1 MTRLTRWQ
9 RVVAVV
15 VAVALVLG
23 AGAAVALPLLSGPG
37 DDGAGGSAYALP
49 EAADGATEPPSPE
62 LARFYDQRLSFEECE
77 SFWCSRLTVPV
88 DYAEPD
94 GETIDLA
101 VLVAPATG
109 ERRGTLVVNPG
120 GPGAPGT
127 TFAAMAD
134 QALPDRIR
142 ESFDVVGLDP
152 RGTGS
157 SEPVDCLSDS
167 DLDAYFAA
175 DPSPDTSAEQRETV
189 AWSQRFAAGCAQGA
203 GKLADHVSTV
213 EAARDMD
220 VLRAALG
227 DDALDYYGAS
237 YGTKLGATYAD
248 LFPDRTG
255 RLVLDGG
262 VDVNGSA
269 RTLAL
274 EQAAGFETAL
284 RAYAADCLA
293 ANDCPLS
300 GTVDQALQQI
310 RGVVEQVDARPM
322 STDGRWLQAGNA
334 FYGLLTPLYSR
345 DTWPMLTSAL
355 RAVIE
360 EKNGSQLLLLA
371 DAYASRVGGTYLDN
385 SAEAIMAINCLDDP
399 WALTP
404 EQVPAQMAAFTKAS
418 PTFGDAFAWSMTG
431 CLGWQQQAGAKAA
444 DGERV
449 DAAGAPPIVVVGTT
463 RDPATPYA
471 WSQRLARD
479 LASGVLV
486 TRDGDGHTGLNAGN
500 DCVDTAVADYLVD
513 GTVPADGLT
522 C

>member
-1 MTRLTRWQ
+1 MSKKLIVA
-9 RVVAVV
+9 VVAVW
-15 VAVALVLG
+15 ALVL
-23 AGAAVALPLLSGPG
+23 AGGVGIAVVALTRGDDAPKPGADDTSSSPSASTQGADGRTIDDFYRQKLTWSDCGANECAELEVPIDYQKPG
-37 DDGAGGSAYALP
+37 DGS
-49 EAADGATEPPSPE
+49 
-62 LARFYDQRLSFEECE
+62 
-77 SFWCSRLTVPV
+77 
-88 DYAEPD
+88 
-94 GETIDLA
+94 IKIA
-101 VLVAPATG
+101 VERAKATG
-109 ERRGTLVVNPG
+109 TRVGSLVVNPG

-127 TFAAMAD
+127 STVRDAQYYFAGELRAAYD
-134 QALPDRIR
+134 I
-142 ESFDVVGLDP
+142 VGFDP
-152 RGTGS
+152 RGTGKS
-157 SEPVDCLSDS
+157 APVDCLSDS
-167 DLDAYFAA
+167 ALDAYVAA
-175 DPSPDTSAEQRETV
+175 DPDPDTPEEVAENEKSSEEF
-189 AWSQRFAAGCAQGA
+189 WAGCKARSGT
-203 GKLADHVSTV
+203 LAAHVSTV

-227 DDALDYYGAS
+227 EKKLDYLGFS
-237 YGTKLGATYAD
+237 YGTRLGATYAE
-248 LFPDRTG
+248 LYPENTG
-255 RLVLDGG
+255 RLVLDGAI
-262 VDVNGSA
+262 DPSLSA
-269 RTLAL
+269 RQGAL
-274 EQAAGFETAL
+274 SQAAGFETAL